1 MQRARKNIS
10 YLLLTLFLL
19 MKTVGLHSFQH
30 VDEDFEKYCEK
41 VESITQSV
49 WGGQLEIN
57 AISAALKL
65 PIDVFSADSPV
76 VTMGKEADSKKKL
89 RISYHKHYFSLG
101 EHYNSI
107 VPK

>member
-1 MQRARKNIS
+1 MRSHAEDFMPFI
-10 YLLLTLFLL
+10 
-19 MKTVGLHSFQH
+19 GE
-30 VDEDFEKYCEK
+30 DESGYSAPDFEKYCK
-41 VESITQSV
+41 QVESITQSV

-65 PIDVFSADSPV
+65 TIDVFSADSPV
-76 VTMGKEADSKKKL
+76 VTMGKEGESKKKL